1 MEHVVECTL
10 VLTLYVCVTQ
20 ESLLLDVMY
29 EAPGSSIKHIVIDKE
44 VALGKKPAL
53 CFARG
58 ADAAVEAALN
68 VDDQSLGARDQTQQ
82 QLQSGGQDDD
92 QSVAE
97 AVSV

>member
-1 MEHVVECTL
+1 
-10 VLTLYVCVTQ
+10 
-20 ESLLLDVMY
+20 MY

-58 ADAAVEAALN
+58 ADAAVEAAMN
-68 VDDQSLGARDQTQQ
+68 VDDQSLGATQ